1 MKTKNP
7 LLDNTSGSMS
17 NFTCRQINGMTVVS
31 EKSKP
36 HDTRSRAAMLHRLK
50 WVNTMAMYRQINQLL
65 ADFFEDCT
73 SKRKRSNLYAKL
85 NLSRT
90 PMYLTKEESR
100 SGQCIL
106 VPHQISLGTLP
117 PVDQQLDDS
126 NRLCSK
132 IRLQGSIDAGTT
144 IADFANDLLPRNPD
158 FRNGDTLNLLMLR
171 QKCTGD
177 GLSNYVE
184 GRLRSL
190 PIDIHCS
197 KPLSDFVDP
206 ALLCVRDGYLGLAEP
221 LDQEAASFVHT
232 RRKGEKIS
240 VSSQILLCV
249 NEMLTNKYSSDE
261 QFLKAVESYGGFNEK
276 VNGLSPKTE
285 PKKCMV
291 VVESS
296 DTRLGL
302 VGKISDAYPE
312 GTRIVLTASP
322 LGDARF
328 VGWFNLQNHLVSN
341 ETSCPVVI
349 SDNCAF
355 VARFEE

>member
-1 MKTKNP
+1 
-7 LLDNTSGSMS
+7 
-17 NFTCRQINGMTVVS
+17 MTVVS

-117 PVDQQLDDS
+117 PVDQHLDDS

-132 IRLQGSIDAGTT
+132 IRLQSVIDADTT

-158 FRNGDTLNLLMLR
+158 FRNGDTLNMLMLR
-171 QKCTGD
+171 QKRTGD

-197 KPLSDFVDP
+197 KTLSDFVNP
-206 ALLCVRDGYLGLAEP
+206 ALLCVRDGCLGLAEP